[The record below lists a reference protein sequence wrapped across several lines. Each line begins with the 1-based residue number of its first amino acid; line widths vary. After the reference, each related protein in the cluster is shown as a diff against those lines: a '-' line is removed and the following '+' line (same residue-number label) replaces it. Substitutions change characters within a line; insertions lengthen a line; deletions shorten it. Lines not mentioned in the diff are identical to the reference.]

1 MSEARRNESAP
12 STKKLKSI
20 LKLLN
25 DHGVSR
31 YKDSEVEIEL
41 AGMPPQMVESVP
53 EDFSFERYDEEAQKP
68 EQELKKKVQ
77 YEPVDDLGNTESDYL
92 YWSASE

>member
-25 DHGVSR
+25 EHGVSR

-41 AGMPPQMVESVP
+41 VGLPSQVAQVIP
-53 EDFSFERYDEEAQKP
+53 EEFSFDRYDEEAQKP
-68 EQELKKKVQ
+68 QQELKRKLE
-77 YEPVDDLGNTESDYL
+77 YEPVDDLGNSETDYL
-92 YWSASE
+92 YWSAGE

>member
-25 DHGVSR
+25 EHGVSR

-41 AGMPPQMVESVP
+41 VGLAPQMAQAIPQE
-53 EDFSFERYDEEAQKP
+53 FSFERYDEEAQKP
-68 EQELKKKVQ
+68 QQELKKKLE
-77 YEPVDDLGNTESDYL
+77 YEPVDDLGKTETDYL

>member
-25 DHGVSR
+25 EHGVSR

-41 AGMPPQMVESVP
+41 VGLPSQVAQVIP
-53 EDFSFERYDEEAQKP
+53 EEFSFDRYDEEAQKP
-68 EQELKKKVQ
+68 GKELKRKLE
-77 YEPVDDLGNTESDYL
+77 YEPVDDLGNTETDYL
-92 YWSASE
+92 YWSANE

>member
-25 DHGVSR
+25 EYGVSH

-41 AGMPPQMVESVP
+41 VGLPPQMAQTIS
-53 EDFSFERYDEEAQKP
+53 EDFSFDRYDEEAPKP
-68 EQELKKKVQ
+68 EKESKRKLE
-77 YEPVDDLGNTESDYL
+77 YEPVDDLGNTDTDYL
-92 YWSASE
+92 YWSANE